1 MAAALDAPPRDR
13 KHDFATTASTVGL
26 ATDHVRRDVAIRLPK
41 RVGALAPPGEC
52 PKTRTNADSVAAA
65 VASILSFS
73 MSRELTMGSR
83 PCQVTPRNVARA
95 LAAVPN

>member
-1 MAAALDAPPRDR
+1 MRQRCRPAS
-13 KHDFATTASTVGL
+13 FASTL
-26 ATDHVRRDVAIRLPK
+26 RFHVRAFRARQARLPA
-41 RVGALAPPGEC
+41 VGGEC
-52 PKTRTNADSVAAA
+52 PKTRTNLDSAAAA

-95 LAAVPN
+95 LACVPN